1 MDDRRGANEKKQQA
15 RLAAYFN
22 ISLTLLTREIA
33 LGMFKISFRNCI
45 RVFFLGPEKLLGD
58 GVGSTVR
65 ILEPSATKD
74 KGSGQQGFGYMKG
87 RELGC
92 QVTRNQIH
100 SCRHRKLLN
109 LLLIPNSPDRLMSV
123 SL

>member
-1 MDDRRGANEKKQQA
+1 MNSPRDLNWTTDVGQMRKSSRQDL
-15 RLAAYFN
+15 RH
-22 ISLTLLTREIA
+22 ISTSLTLLTREIA

-45 RVFFLGPEKLLGD
+45 GVFFLGPEKLLGD

-74 KGSGQQGFGYMKG
+74 KGSGQQGFGYMKD

-100 SCRHRKLLN
+100 IESF
-109 LLLIPNSPDRLMSV
+109 
-123 SL
+123 